1 MSLIEFSNINL
12 KYEDKTIFK
21 DFNLSIEE
29 GEKVIIL
36 GKSGN
41 GKSSLIKMLLGFQSF
56 DSGSIIYNNK
66 IVLDSDF
73 RNLRNN
79 FAYVNQ
85 DVTLRQGNVRG
96 VLKEISEFSNN
107 TYNGDFDDKL
117 ADYFDFSVSLLDKN
131 VEELSGGERQRLGII
146 IAIMLDRPIFLLDE
160 VTSSLD
166 RALKE
171 KTVSYFAES
180 HKTVISISHDSQ
192 WSENSK
198 FRKVEW

>member
-171 KTVSYFAES
+171 KTVNYFAES

>member
-180 HKTVISISHDSQ
+180 RKTVISISHDSQ

>member
-117 ADYFDFSVSLLDKN
+117 ADYFDFGVSLLDKN

-171 KTVSYFAES
+171 KTVNYFVES
-180 HKTVISISHDSQ
+180 RKTVISISHDSQ